1 MPIIQPQPVEKA
13 YLPNIVISQSVSGSS
28 RGSTM
33 YPWIAYA
40 KDKELKELS
49 ENEKCFL
56 SSIDMLYNFWSK
68 KNLSEYTKD
77 KVIELMDHL
86 HAACFYSPCELEHR
100 IELLNI
106 IKGKIEKL
114 PNSEKK
120 DYANRM
126 FSLFLL
132 DYQARLNL
140 KNKKYIE
147 AARDLFDLMC
157 YAKNFAPYYEP
168 RKNGWVEHYYYACYI
183 LYLKSSGVSDLDLIN
198 NSNYKSIDCY
208 IKDYF
213 ALNYPEFKA
222 LRDLEKS
229 QKSQVRPR
237 ESEESEGSRDAKR
250 KRVEDTAEK
259 S

>member
-1 MPIIQPQPVEKA
+1 MPIIPPPLFKF
-13 YLPNIVISQSVSGSS
+13 LRFPNIAISQSFSECRTDSITRTLKS
-28 RGSTM
+28 DEM
-33 YPWIAYA
+33 
-40 KDKELKELS
+40 LKELAANDEYFLVAIDKLYDFSS
-49 ENEKCFL
+49 E
-56 SSIDMLYNFWSK
+56 
-68 KNLSEYTKD
+68 KD
-77 KVIELMDHL
+77 LDVKANIGIFVERL
-86 HAACFYSPCELEHR
+86 HANCFSNCEELER
-100 IELLNI
+100 CIELLNI
-106 IKGKIEKL
+106 LKSKIEKL

-208 IKDYF
+208 IKNYF

>member
-120 DYANRM
+120 DCANLI
-126 FSLFLL
+126 FTLFLL
-132 DYQARLNL
+132 DHRARLNL

-147 AARDLFDLMC
+147 AARDLLDLGC
-157 YAKNFAPYYEP
+157 YAKDFAPYYEHK
-168 RKNGWVEHYYYACYI
+168 KNGWVKHYYYVCYI
-183 LYLKSSGVSDLDLIN
+183 LHLKSSGTSDSDLIEDPY
-198 NSNYKSIDCY
+198 YKYIDCSV
-208 IKDYF
+208 KGYF
-213 ALNYPEFKA
+213 ALNYPEFKT
-222 LRDLEKS
+222 LYDLEKS

-237 ESEESEGSRDAKR
+237 ESEESEDSRDAKR
-250 KRVEDTAEK
+250 RRV
-259 S
+259 